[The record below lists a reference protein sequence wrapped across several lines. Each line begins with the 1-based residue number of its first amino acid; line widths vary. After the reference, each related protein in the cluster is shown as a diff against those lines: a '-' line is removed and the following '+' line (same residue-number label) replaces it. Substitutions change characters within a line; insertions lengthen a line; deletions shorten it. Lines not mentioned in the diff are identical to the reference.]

1 MSFILAIDQ
10 STAGTK
16 ALLVDNHGFIK
27 AKDSLPHK
35 QYYPAPGWVE
45 HDAEEIWQN
54 VLKLIKLMVEQAS
67 NYNGEIAG
75 LSICN
80 QRETTVAWDRKS
92 GKPLAPAIVW
102 QCQRG
107 AGICEKLSDHSQQIR
122 QLSGL
127 PLSAYFPAA
136 KAAWMLQHVP
146 GLKQKAQNGEAC
158 IGTID
163 SFLIFRLTGG
173 ASFKTDYSNASRT
186 QLFNLKTLKWDERLC
201 ELFDIPAKC
210 LPEIVF
216 SDSIF
221 GETRENLTIRK
232 LPIAGVMG
240 DSHAALF
247 GQGCLR
253 PGMAKATYG
262 TGSSIMLNVGKSMK
276 EPPEGIAASLAWGWH
291 DEVSYVLEG
300 NVTSS
305 GDTLNWLIDEVE
317 LVSSPQEIDELAE
330 QVNSSEGVYLV
341 PAFSGLGA
349 PYFDSKARAAL
360 VGMNRG
366 STRRH
371 IARAALESIAY
382 QNHAVVR
389 AMETELSEL
398 RVDGGPTR
406 SSVLMQFQA
415 DILSCPVRCSIAQ
428 EISALGS
435 AYMGGLKLGFFSEPS
450 QITAWQQAGR
460 IYEPIMTEQQVAE
473 LTLGWD
479 QAVKSVMYRK

>member
-16 ALLVDNHGFIK
+16 ALLVDEHGFIK
-27 AKDSLPHK
+27 AKDSLAHK
-35 QYYPAPGWVE
+35 QFYPAPGWVE

-54 VLKLIKLMVEQAS
+54 VLKLIKQMVEQAHVLE
-67 NYNGEIAG
+67 GDIAG
-75 LSICN
+75 LSLCN
-80 QRETTVAWDRKS
+80 QRETTVAWDRS
-92 GKPLAPAIVW
+92 TGKPLAPAIVW

-107 AGICEKLSDHSQQIR
+107 AKICDNLKDHSQDIR
-122 QLSGL
+122 KLSGL
-127 PLSAYFPAA
+127 PLSAYYPAA

-146 GLKQKAQNGEAC
+146 GLKQKAQTGEAC

-163 SFLIFRLTGG
+163 SYLVFRLTGG
-173 ASFKTDYSNASRT
+173 EAFKTDYSNASRT
-186 QLFNLKTLKWDERLC
+186 QLFNLKTLQWDEHLC
-201 ELFDIPAKC
+201 ELFDIPMKC
-210 LPEIVF
+210 LSEIVF

-221 GETRENLTIRK
+221 GQTRDALTGK
-232 LPIAGVMG
+232 SLKIAGVMG

-247 GQGCLR
+247 GQGCLK

-276 EPPEGIAASLAWGWH
+276 TPPEGIAASLAWGWRE
-291 DEVSYVLEG
+291 EVSYVLEG

-305 GDTLNWLIDEVE
+305 GDTLKWLIDEIE
-317 LVSSPQEIDELAE
+317 LVDSPQEIDELAE

-341 PAFSGLGA
+341 PAFAGLGA
-349 PYFDSKARAAL
+349 PYFDSEARAAL
-360 VGMNRG
+360 VGMSRG
-366 STRRH
+366 TTKRH

-382 QNHAVVR
+382 QNNAVVD
-389 AMETELSEL
+389 AMGAELAEL

-406 SSVLMQFQA
+406 SAVLMQFQA
-415 DILSCPVRCSIAQ
+415 DILGCPVRCSIAQ

-435 AYMGGLKLGFFSEPS
+435 AYMGGLALSFFRDNS

-460 IYEPIMTEQQVAE
+460 TYLPKMARQKAE
-473 LTLGWD
+473 ELSLGWD
-479 QAVKSVMYRK
+479 QAVNRVMKNQ